1 MNILRLPSVTST
13 QDQARDLPLW
23 SALVS
28 DHQSAGRGRLD
39 RRWVAPPGTALL
51 ASFVLPWHPLAPL
64 AAGVAAAQACSPR
77 VQLKWPNDLYLAEG
91 KLGGILVEAHGE
103 RCIVGVGVN
112 LTWAPPGAA
121 MLKVAR
127 DPLLERLCERLEVWF
142 ASPPEA
148 VLQTWREL
156 SHTLGRRVRV
166 ELGDGRYEE
175 GLAEDVDGDGALIVS
190 GRRISVGDVI
200 HLREPDGASAP
211 RTQGRTTGQP
221 WDDDAADDGRR

>member
-13 QDQARDLPLW
+13 QDEARDLPLW
-23 SALVS
+23 SVLVS

-51 ASFVLPWHPLAPL
+51 ASFVLPGHPLAPL
-64 AAGVAAAQACSPR
+64 AAGVAAAEACSPR
-77 VQLKWPNDLYLAEG
+77 VRLKWPNDLYLEER
-91 KLGGILVEAHGE
+91 KLGGILVESHGQ

-121 MLKVAR
+121 MLNLER
-127 DPLLERLCERLEVWF
+127 DPLLERLCKRLEVWF

-148 VLQTWREL
+148 VLQVWRKL
-156 SHTLGRRVRV
+156 SHTLGRQVRV
-166 ELGDGRYEE
+166 ELGDGRSEQ

-200 HLREPDGASAP
+200 HLRETDGETAP
-211 RTQGRTTGQP
+211 GTQARDEGQP
-221 WDDDAADDGRR
+221 WDDDAAGDGRR